1 MDNNNDQ
8 FRDRMTLLEENA
20 AHQSLTIDEL
30 SGQIA
35 AQWKIIDHMQVKLD
49 RLNEQFRALEDTTH
63 EAPAITRPP
72 HY

>member
-1 MDNNNDQ
+1 LDNDNDQ
-8 FRDRMTLLEENA
+8 LRDRMMLLEENL

-35 AQWKIIDHMQVKLD
+35 AQWKIIDRMQVELD

-63 EAPAITRPP
+63 EAPANTRPP